1 MNLYKEAPTWL
12 YNLDGDSKLF
22 TTQDEVDEAWKGGW
36 FGPPFAKT
44 PLLSQVEMVTKADI
58 FEAVE
63 DDPRYDGLVVN
74 LKKSRAEIMEKL
86 VAFETEHDLAEVII
100 ED

>member
-1 MNLYKEAPTWL
+1 MLFRS
-12 YNLDGDSKLF
+12 DSQLF
-22 TTQDEVDEAWKGGW
+22 TTQDEVDEAWKDGW

-44 PLLSQVEMVTKADI
+44 PLLSQVELGTKAEI

-86 VAFETEHDLAEVII
+86 EDFEKEHDLVEVII